1 MYTELHWIDGP
12 WPGRLAIAARP
23 RGGDWLEDEIKSW
36 RRNGV
41 DTVVSLLTP
50 GEIEDLDL
58 QHEQQYCH
66 ENGIRF
72 LLFPIVDRTVPQ
84 SDGDTAQLLEQLE
97 TVLAQGKNVVVHCR
111 QGIGRSGLIA
121 ASLLAGRGFPPLDAI
136 ERVSAAR
143 QAPIPDTPEQRAW
156 IIHFRYALK

>member
-1 MYTELHWIDGP
+1 MFTELHWIDGP
-12 WPGRLAIAARP
+12 WAGRLAITARP

-41 DTVVSLLTP
+41 GMVLSLLTP

-58 QHEQQYCH
+58 QHEPQFCH

-72 LLFPIVDRTVPQ
+72 LLFPIVDRSVPQ
-84 SDGDTAQLLEQLE
+84 SDGDTAQLLEQIDNS
-97 TVLAQGKNVVVHCR
+97 LAQGENVVVHCR
-111 QGIGRSGLIA
+111 QGIGRSGMIA
-121 ASLLAGRGFPPLDAI
+121 ASLLAGRGCRPEDAI

-143 QAPIPDTPEQRAW
+143 QASIPDTPQQRAW
-156 IIHFRYALK
+156 IINFRYAFK